1 MAENNGKP
9 WWRSKT
15 IGFNVLLGAGL
26 KVANLLGQEG
36 IVTPETLA
44 LIMGVGNI
52 LLRIVTNK
60 SVTLK

>member
-9 WWRSKT
+9 WWKSKT
-15 IGFNVLLGAGL
+15 IGFNVLLAAGL
-26 KVANLLGQEG
+26 EVADLLGQG
-36 IVTPETLA
+36 GMISPERLA

-60 SVTLK
+60 PVTLK